1 MNQISQRAIKRR
13 KHWVKKIESMNK
25 DFSSDTAKIQKDLMI
40 EIKREGISSLVD
52 HLRLCAAIPESCGH
66 NSTEEKLYSKYTDI
80 LISAS
85 FSQIGLKSM
94 VLESR
99 GDSADVEVIAH
110 NYSFVA
116 DAKVFRLSRTAKNQ
130 KDFKIQAMD
139 NWKFGKP
146 FAMVVCPLYQIPSKN
161 SQIYQ
166 QASARNVCIFSY
178 SHLAVLVQF
187 VEVHSKKSGEKLL
200 YEIFETVNSMNPS
213 KSAITYWNL
222 TNRKMLSYSDLIK
235 NIWKKEK
242 IATLESIKIAK
253 VDALT
258 YYAKERAKIIK
269 MSRDEAISKLLNVSK
284 IKNRVQQIEAI
295 SENNLMDLT

>member
-1 MNQISQRAIKRR
+1 MKQISQKAIKRR
-13 KHWVKKIESMNK
+13 KHWVKKIESISE
-25 DFSSDTAKIQKDLMI
+25 DFSSDTARIQEDLMI
-40 EIKREGISSLVD
+40 EIKREGISSLID

-85 FSQIGLKSM
+85 FSQIGLKSI

-99 GDSADVEVIAH
+99 GDSADIEVIAN

-187 VEVHSKKSGEKLL
+187 VEAYSKNSGEKLL

-222 TNRKMLSYSDLIK
+222 INRKMLSHSDLIQ

-269 MSRDEAISKLLNVSK
+269 MSRDEAISKLLDVSK
-284 IKNRVQQIEAI
+284 IENRVQQVEAI
-295 SENNLMDLT
+295 SNNNLMDLT

>member
-1 MNQISQRAIKRR
+1 MNEISQEAIKRR
-13 KHWVKKIESMNK
+13 RHWVKKIESIRK
-25 DFSSDTAKIQKDLMI
+25 DFSADTARIQEDLMI
-40 EIKREGISSLVD
+40 EIKRDGISSLVD

-85 FSQIGLKSM
+85 FSQISLKSI
-94 VLESR
+94 VLKSR
-99 GDSADVEVIAH
+99 GDSADVEVIAR

-139 NWKFGKP
+139 NWKHGKP
-146 FAMVVCPLYQIPSKN
+146 FAMIVCPLYQIPSKN

-166 QASARNVCIFSY
+166 QASARNVCLFSY

-187 VEVHSKKSGEKLL
+187 VEVYSKNSGEKLL

-222 TNRKMLSYSDLIK
+222 INRKMLSYSNLIQ

-242 IATLESIKIAK
+242 IATLESIEIAK
-253 VDALT
+253 IDALK
-258 YYAKERAKIIK
+258 YYAEERAKIVK
-269 MSRDEAISKLLNVSK
+269 MSRDEAISKLLDVSK
-284 IKNRVQQIEAI
+284 IENRVQQVEAI
-295 SENNLMDLT
+295 SNNNLMDLT